1 MPIKP
6 TTVFICSARVHLLLI
21 AHQNSSFPD
30 ARVDVTAVS
39 FFLYSFFVFLNRGLK
54 NQKLTMDNSKTQV
67 IISQPFSV
75 VMSPFSAHF
84 FPFFKSAFKIDR
96 TRYPAAKGSSRKQN
110 PPFFARPLKKE
121 AWVLGLN
128 FNSSL
133 SCHLLVTA
141 VTNSNTH
148 YHSLMH

>member
-96 TRYPAAKGSSRKQN
+96 TRYPAAKGNSRKHN
-110 PPFFARPLKKE
+110 PLFSQAGSKRTLIPEFISWMMMPLLMFLTFA
-121 AWVLGLN
+121 AM
-128 FNSSL
+128 SL
-133 SCHLLVTA
+133 R
-141 VTNSNTH
+141 NKMKNI
-148 YHSLMH
+148 